1 MLSLYTYF
9 RSSAS
14 YRVRIGLALKG
25 LAYAS
30 RPVHLVR
37 NGGEQHSPDFAA
49 LNPAQLVPVL
59 QDGEVTVTQS
69 LAILEYLEETHTT
82 PALLPTSAADR
93 AHVRAMALLIA
104 CEIHPINNLRV
115 LQHLEHELHLD
126 APARNAWYAH
136 WVNEGFAALELML
149 QHSAGQFCHGD
160 LPGMADCCLV
170 PQVYNA
176 RRFQI
181 ALAPYPTI
189 ARIAAH
195 CEALPAFMQAAP
207 EAQADFA

>member
-30 RPVHLVR
+30 KPVHLVR

-59 QDGEVTVTQS
+59 QDGGVTVTQS
-69 LAILEYLEETHTT
+69 LAILEYLEETHPT

-93 AHVRAMALLIA
+93 AHVRAMAQLIA

-149 QHSAGQFCHGD
+149 QHSGGHCCHGD
-160 LPGMADCCLV
+160 VPGMADCCLV

-181 ALAPYPTI
+181 SLAPYPTI

-207 EAQADFA
+207 EAQADAA

>member
-14 YRVRIGLALKG
+14 YRVRIALALKG
-25 LAYAS
+25 LAYES
-30 RPVHLVR
+30 KPIHLVR
-37 NGGEQHSPDFAA
+37 NGGEQHSPAFAA

-59 QDGEVTVTQS
+59 QDGELLISQS
-69 LAILEYLEETHTT
+69 IAILEYLEETHPT

-93 AHVRAMALLIA
+93 AHVRAMAQLIA

-115 LQHLEHELHLD
+115 LKYLEHELQHD
-126 APARNAWYAH
+126 APTRNTWYAH
-136 WVNEGFAALELML
+136 WVNEGFAALEVML
-149 QHSAGQFCHGD
+149 QRSAGQFCHGD
-160 LPGMADCCLV
+160 APGMADCCLI

-176 RRFQI
+176 RRFQVP
-181 ALAPYPTI
+181 LDPYPTI

-195 CEALPAFMQAAP
+195 CEALPAFEQAAP
-207 EAQADFA
+207 ERQADAA

>member
-14 YRVRIGLALKG
+14 YRVRIALALKG
-25 LAYAS
+25 LAYES
-30 RPVHLVR
+30 KPIHLVR
-37 NGGEQHSPDFAA
+37 NGGEQHSADFAA

-59 QDGEVTVTQS
+59 QDGDTVISQS
-69 LAILEYLEETHTT
+69 LAILEYLEETHPT
-82 PALLPTSAADR
+82 PALLPKTAADR
-93 AHVRAMALLIA
+93 AHVRAMAQLIA

-149 QHSAGQFCHGD
+149 QHSAGQCCHGD
-160 LPGMADCCLV
+160 VPGMADCCLL
-170 PQVYNA
+170 PQLYNA
-176 RRFQI
+176 RRFKLDLD
-181 ALAPYPTI
+181 AFPTLL
-189 ARIAAH
+189 RIEAA
-195 CEALPAFMQAAP
+195 CLQLPAFDAARP
-207 EAQADFA
+207 ENQPDAA